1 MKNILLKLNPE
12 REYTSAIL
20 STLCHTL
27 FFSPRKEELLTRVI
41 KIKLLICPP
50 LKSRRIPKEGREE
63 EREGGRRQGRKKKFC
78 ACKTGA

>member
-12 REYTSAIL
+12 TEYTSAIL

-50 LKSRRIPKEGREE
+50 LKSRRIPKER
-63 EREGGRRQGRKKKFC
+63 REGGREERRKKEKVLC
-78 ACKTGA
+78 M